1 MWKKA
6 QAETPADDKRESHA
20 NKNSL
25 GGRNWVVKN
34 VCKYLSTTAAA
45 ELKEKQAKAFLAALE
60 AKRAAVVEEGYVMDG
75 DMGSWELMGPEKLQ
89 V

>member
-1 MWKKA
+1 M
-6 QAETPADDKRESHA
+6 
-20 NKNSL
+20 
-25 GGRNWVVKN
+25 KN

-60 AKRAAVVEEGYVMDG
+60 AKRAAVVTEGYVMDG

-89 V
+89 VHICRLSFLSLLLLQDPLFTLADHLLLLFSR